1 MTRLNAREKQCKRLF
16 NVKTP
21 PEKQSYIAVSCTGEL
36 LLVTEEL
43 AGMVLHYGEITYFR
57 LDHREFV
64 SYVQKAQRNGKLQKA
79 INKQW
84 TSMAEIE
91 RLCGGKI

>member
-1 MTRLNAREKQCKRLF
+1 MLLNVQCFLQKCEAQMTRLYAREKQCKRLF

-57 LDHREFV
+57 LDHLELSRN
-64 SYVQKAQRNGKLQKA
+64 VQSENTQNL
-79 INKQW
+79 
-84 TSMAEIE
+84 
-91 RLCGGKI
+91 

>member
-1 MTRLNAREKQCKRLF
+1 MTRFNAREIQCKRLF
-16 NVKTP
+16 NVKTL
-21 PEKQSYIAVSCTGEL
+21 PEKQSYIAVSSTGEL

-43 AGMVLHYGEITYFR
+43 AGMVLLYGETTYFR
-57 LDHREFV
+57 LDRSAFV

-79 INKQW
+79 IDKQW

-91 RLCGGKI
+91 RLCGGEL